1 MANSTSNIDAI
12 SVSQASKE
20 VTANAFFDAA
30 SQAAT
35 YGRRASTSSGLTW
48 GYYGG
53 NVVKADGATAQIAN
67 GTLTLTASAT
77 SYIVAAKA
85 TGVVSAATTTTNWDN
100 ATDYWRLYSVVCGAS
115 TVTSWSDLRAIGQYT
130 GSGSGGGGS
139 GIVESIVA
147 GSGVSVDNTDP
158 ANPVVSAT
166 SSGGMTNPM
175 TTAGDLITGGAS
187 GAPGRL
193 GVGTDGQVLKV
204 VSGAPVWTTPG
215 AGTGVVETIVAGT
228 GITVDDTDPANPI
241 VNATASAPVTAIPIA
256 VSDEST
262 ALTTGTAKVTFRMPF
277 GFTITGVRASVTTAP
292 TGSVLT
298 VDINEGG
305 ASILSTKLTID
316 ASEKTSTTA
325 ATPAVISDTALA
337 DDAEITI
344 DIDTVGSTVAG
355 AGLKVYLIGT
365 VA

>member
-53 NVVKADGATAQIAN
+53 NVVKSDGATAQIAN
-67 GTLTLTASAT
+67 GTLTLTVST
-77 SYIVAAKA
+77 TNYIVAAKA
-85 TGVVSAATTTTNWDN
+85 TGAVSVATATTNWDN
-100 ATDYWRLYSVVCGAS
+100 TTDYWRLYSVVCGAS
-115 TVTSWSDLRAIGQYT
+115 TVTSWSDVRAIGQYT
-130 GSGSGGGGS
+130 GSGSGGGG
-139 GIVESIVA
+139 
-147 GSGVSVDNTDP
+147 
-158 ANPVVSAT
+158 
-166 SSGGMTNPM
+166 GGMTNPM
-175 TTAGDLITGGAS
+175 TTSGDLITGGAS

-193 GVGTDGQVLKV
+193 GVGSSGQVLKV
-204 VSGAPVWTTPG
+204 IGGVPAWAAEGGGASVT
-215 AGTGVVETIVAGT
+215 
-228 GITVDDTDPANPI
+228 
-241 VNATASAPVTAIPIA
+241 TAIPIA
-256 VSDEST
+256 VSDETT
-262 ALTTGTAKVTFRMPF
+262 ALTTGAAKVTFRMPF
-277 GFTITGVRASVTTAP
+277 AFTLTGVRASVTTAP

-305 ASILSTKLTID
+305 TSILSTKLTID

-355 AGLKVYLIGT
+355 AGLKVYLIGM
-365 VA
+365 VV

>member
-53 NVVKADGATAQIAN
+53 NVVKADGSTAQIAN

-85 TGVVSAATTTTNWDN
+85 TGAVSAATTTTNWDN
-100 ATDYWRLYSVVCGAS
+100 ATDYWRMYSVVAGAE

-130 GSGSGGGGS
+130 GSGSGGGG
-139 GIVESIVA
+139 G
-147 GSGVSVDNTDP
+147 
-158 ANPVVSAT
+158 
-166 SSGGMTNPM
+166 GGMTNPM
-175 TTAGDLITGGAS
+175 TASGDLITGGAS
-187 GAPGRL
+187 GVPQSLAA
-193 GVGTDGQVLKV
+193 GTDGQVLMV
-204 VSGAPVWTTPG
+204 VSGAPAWTTPG
-215 AGTGVVETIVAGT
+215 AGSGVVETIVAGT

-241 VNATASAPVTAIPIA
+241 VTATASAPITAIPIA
-256 VSDEST
+256 VSDETT
-262 ALTTGTAKVTFRMPF
+262 ALTTGTEKVTFRMPF
-277 GFTITGVRASVTTAP
+277 AFTLTGVRASVTTAP

-305 ASILSTKLTID
+305 TSILSTKLTID

-355 AGLKVYLIGT
+355 AGLKVYLIG
-365 VA
+365 VAA

>member
-30 SQAAT
+30 SQATT

-53 NVVKADGATAQIAN
+53 NVVKSDGLTDQIAN

-85 TGVVSAATTTTNWDN
+85 TGAVSAATTTTNWDN
-100 ATDYWRLYSVVCGAS
+100 ATDYWRLYSVVAGAE

-147 GSGVSVDNTDP
+147 G
-158 ANPVVSAT
+158 
-166 SSGGMTNPM
+166 
-175 TTAGDLITGGAS
+175 
-187 GAPGRL
+187 
-193 GVGTDGQVLKV
+193 
-204 VSGAPVWTTPG
+204 
-215 AGTGVVETIVAGT
+215 T
-228 GITVDDTDPANPI
+228 GITVDATDPANPI
-241 VNATASAPVTAIPIA
+241 VTATASAPITAIPIA
-256 VSDEST
+256 VSDEAT
-262 ALTTGTAKVTFRMPF
+262 ALTTGAANVTFRMPF
-277 GFTITGVRASVTTAP
+277 AFTLTAVRASVTTAP

-305 ASILSTKLTID
+305 VSILSTKLTID
-316 ASEKTSTTA
+316 AGEKTSTTA
-325 ATPAVISDTALA
+325 ATPSVISDTALA

-365 VA
+365 VV

>member
-12 SVSQASKE
+12 NVSQASKE

-35 YGRRASTSSGLTW
+35 YGRRASASSGLTW

-53 NVVKADGATAQIAN
+53 NVVKTDGSTAQIAN
-67 GTLTLTASAT
+67 GTLTLAASAT

-85 TGVVSAATTTTNWDN
+85 TGAVSAATTTTNWDN

-115 TVTSWSDLRAIGQYT
+115 TVTSWSDVRAMGAFQ
-130 GSGSGGGGS
+130 GSGGGG
-139 GIVESIVA
+139 
-147 GSGVSVDNTDP
+147 
-158 ANPVVSAT
+158 
-166 SSGGMTNPM
+166 GGMTNPM

-193 GVGTDGQVLKV
+193 GVGTDGQILKV
-204 VSGAPVWTTPG
+204 VSGAPAWTTPG
-215 AGTGVVETIVAGT
+215 AGTGVVEAIVAGT
-228 GITVDDTDPANPI
+228 GITVDATDPANPI
-241 VNATASAPVTAIPIA
+241 VTATASAPVTAIPIA
-256 VSDEST
+256 VSDEAT

-277 GFTITGVRASVTTAP
+277 SFTLTAVRASVTTAP

-325 ATPAVISDTALA
+325 ATPTVISDTALA

>member
-53 NVVKADGATAQIAN
+53 NVVKADGTTDQIAN

-85 TGVVSAATTTTNWDN
+85 TGSVSAATTTTNWDN
-100 ATDYWRLYSVVCGAS
+100 ATDYWRLYSVVAGAE

-130 GSGSGGGGS
+130 G
-139 GIVESIVA
+139 
-147 GSGVSVDNTDP
+147 
-158 ANPVVSAT
+158 
-166 SSGGMTNPM
+166 
-175 TTAGDLITGGAS
+175 GGAS
-187 GAPGRL
+187 
-193 GVGTDGQVLKV
+193 VK
-204 VSGAPVWTTPG
+204 
-215 AGTGVVETIVAGT
+215 
-228 GITVDDTDPANPI
+228 
-241 VNATASAPVTAIPIA
+241 TAIPIA
-256 VSDEST
+256 CSDEAT
-262 ALTTGTAKVTFRMPF
+262 PLTTGAAKVTFRMPF
-277 GFTITGVRASVTTAP
+277 GFTLTGVRASVTTAP

-316 ASEKTSTTA
+316 DSEKTSVTA

-355 AGLKVYLIGT
+355 AGLKVCLIGV

>member
-12 SVSQASKE
+12 NVSQASKE

-53 NVVKADGATAQIAN
+53 NVVKSDGATAQIAN
-67 GTLTLTASAT
+67 GTLTLSASAT

-85 TGVVSAATTTTNWDN
+85 TGAVSAATTTTDWDN
-100 ATDYWRLYSVVCGAS
+100 ATDYWRLYSVVAGAE

-130 GSGSGGGGS
+130 GSGSGGGS
-139 GIVESIVA
+139 
-147 GSGVSVDNTDP
+147 
-158 ANPVVSAT
+158 
-166 SSGGMTNPM
+166 MTNPM
-175 TTAGDLITGGAS
+175 TASGDLITGGAS
-187 GAPGRL
+187 GVPQSLAA
-193 GVGTDGQVLKV
+193 GTDGQVLKV
-204 VSGAPVWTTPG
+204 VSGAPAWTTPG
-215 AGTGVVETIVAGT
+215 AGSGVVETIVAGT

-241 VNATASAPVTAIPIA
+241 VTATASAPVTAIPIA
-256 VSDEST
+256 VSDEAT

-277 GFTITGVRASVTTAP
+277 AFTLTAVRASVTTAP
-292 TGSVLT
+292 TGSALT

>member
-35 YGRRASTSSGLTW
+35 YGRRASSSSGLTW

-53 NVVKADGATAQIAN
+53 NVVKSDGALAQIAN

-77 SYIVAAKA
+77 NYIVAAKA
-85 TGVVSAATTTTNWDN
+85 TGAVSAATTTTNWDN

-115 TVTSWSDLRAIGQYT
+115 TVTSWSDVRAIGQYT
-130 GSGSGGGGS
+130 GSGSGGGG
-139 GIVESIVA
+139 G
-147 GSGVSVDNTDP
+147 
-158 ANPVVSAT
+158 
-166 SSGGMTNPM
+166 GGMTNPM

-193 GVGTDGQVLKV
+193 GVGSSGQVLKV
-204 VSGAPVWTTPG
+204 IGGAPAWAAEGGG
-215 AGTGVVETIVAGT
+215 ASVT
-228 GITVDDTDPANPI
+228 
-241 VNATASAPVTAIPIA
+241 TAIPIA

-277 GFTITGVRASVTTAP
+277 AFTLTSVRASVTTAP

-325 ATPAVISDTALA
+325 ATPAVISDAALA

-355 AGLKVYLIGT
+355 AGLKVYLIGS
-365 VA
+365 AA

>member
-1 MANSTSNIDAI
+1 MANSTTNIDTI

-53 NVVKADGATAQIAN
+53 NVVKADGSTAQIAN
-67 GTLTLTASAT
+67 GTLTLAASAT

-85 TGVVSAATTTTNWDN
+85 TGAVSAATTTTNWDN
-100 ATDYWRLYSVVCGAS
+100 TTDYWRLYSVVCGAS
-115 TVTSWSDLRAIGQYT
+115 TVTSWSDVRAIGQYT
-130 GSGSGGGGS
+130 GSGSGGGG
-139 GIVESIVA
+139 G
-147 GSGVSVDNTDP
+147 
-158 ANPVVSAT
+158 
-166 SSGGMTNPM
+166 GGMTNPM
-175 TTAGDLITGGAS
+175 TTSGDLITGGAS

-193 GVGTDGQVLKV
+193 GVGTDGQILKV
-204 VSGAPVWTTPG
+204 VSGAPAWTTPG
-215 AGTGVVETIVAGT
+215 AGTGVVEAIVAGT
-228 GITVDDTDPANPI
+228 GITVDATDPANPI
-241 VNATASAPVTAIPIA
+241 VTATASAPVTAIPIA
-256 VSDEST
+256 ASDEST

-277 GFTITGVRASVTTAP
+277 AFTLTAVRASVKTAP

-325 ATPAVISDTALA
+325 ATPAVISDTDLA

-344 DIDTVGSTVAG
+344 DIDKVGSTVAG
-355 AGLKVYLIGT
+355 AGLKVYLIG
-365 VA
+365 VAA

>member
-53 NVVKADGATAQIAN
+53 NVVKADGSMVQIAN

-77 SYIVAAKA
+77 NYIVAAKS
-85 TGVVSAATTTTNWDN
+85 TGAVSMSTTTTNWDN
-100 ATDYWRLYSVVCGAS
+100 ATDYWRLYSVVAGAE

-130 GSGSGGGGS
+130 GSGSGGGG
-139 GIVESIVA
+139 G
-147 GSGVSVDNTDP
+147 
-158 ANPVVSAT
+158 
-166 SSGGMTNPM
+166 GGMTNPM
-175 TTAGDLITGGAS
+175 TTSGDLITGGAS

-193 GVGTDGQVLKV
+193 GVGSSGQVLKV
-204 VSGAPVWTTPG
+204 VGGVPVWAAEGGG
-215 AGTGVVETIVAGT
+215 ASVT
-228 GITVDDTDPANPI
+228 
-241 VNATASAPVTAIPIA
+241 TAIPIA

-277 GFTITGVRASVTTAP
+277 AFTLTAVRASVTTAP

-305 ASILSTKLTID
+305 SSILSTKLTID

-325 ATPAVISDTALA
+325 ATPAVISDTTLA
-337 DDAEITI
+337 DDAEVTI

-365 VA
+365 VV

>member
-53 NVVKADGATAQIAN
+53 NVVKSDGLTDQIAN

-85 TGVVSAATTTTNWDN
+85 TGAVSAATTTTNWDN
-100 ATDYWRLYSVVCGAS
+100 ATDYWRLYSVVCDAS
-115 TVTSWSDLRAIGQYT
+115 TVTSWSDLRTMGAFH
-130 GSGSGGGGS
+130 GSGGG
-139 GIVESIVA
+139 
-147 GSGVSVDNTDP
+147 
-158 ANPVVSAT
+158 
-166 SSGGMTNPM
+166 SGGMTNPM

-193 GVGTDGQVLKV
+193 GVGSSGQVLKV
-204 VSGAPVWTTPG
+204 VGGVPAWAAEGGGASVT
-215 AGTGVVETIVAGT
+215 
-228 GITVDDTDPANPI
+228 
-241 VNATASAPVTAIPIA
+241 TAIPIA

-277 GFTITGVRASVTTAP
+277 AFTLTSVRASVTTAP

-325 ATPAVISDTALA
+325 ATPAVISDASLA

-355 AGLKVYLIGT
+355 AGLKVYMIGS
-365 VA
+365 VV

>member
-35 YGRRASTSSGLTW
+35 YGRRASASSGLTW

-67 GTLTLTASAT
+67 GTLTLAASAT

-85 TGVVSAATTTTNWDN
+85 TGAVSAATTTTNWDN
-100 ATDYWRLYSVVCGAS
+100 TTDYWRLYSVVCGAS
-115 TVTSWSDLRAIGQYT
+115 TVTSWSDVRAIGQYT
-130 GSGSGGGGS
+130 GSGSGGG
-139 GIVESIVA
+139 
-147 GSGVSVDNTDP
+147 
-158 ANPVVSAT
+158 
-166 SSGGMTNPM
+166 MTNPM
-175 TTAGDLITGGAS
+175 TTSGDLITGGAS

-193 GVGTDGQVLKV
+193 GVGTDGQILKV
-204 VSGAPVWTTPG
+204 VSGAPAWTTPG
-215 AGTGVVETIVAGT
+215 AGTGVVEAIVAGT
-228 GITVDDTDPANPI
+228 GITVDATDPANPI
-241 VNATASAPVTAIPIA
+241 VTATASAPVTAIPIA
-256 VSDEST
+256 VSDEAT
-262 ALTTGTAKVTFRMPF
+262 ALTTGAAKVTFRMPF
-277 GFTITGVRASVTTAP
+277 GFTLTGVRASVTTAP

-305 ASILSTKLTID
+305 SSILSTELTID

-365 VA
+365 VV

>member
-12 SVSQASKE
+12 NVSQASKE

-35 YGRRASTSSGLTW
+35 YGRRASASSGLTW

-53 NVVKADGATAQIAN
+53 NVVKADASMAQIAN
-67 GTLTLTASAT
+67 GTLTLAASAT

-85 TGVVSAATTTTNWDN
+85 TGAVSAATTTTNWDN
-100 ATDYWRLYSVVCGAS
+100 TTDYWRLYSVVCGAS
-115 TVTSWSDLRAIGQYT
+115 TVTSWSDVRAIGQYT

-175 TTAGDLITGGAS
+175 TTSGDLITGGAS

-193 GVGTDGQVLKV
+193 GVGSSGQVLKV
-204 VSGAPVWTTPG
+204 VGGVPAWAAEGGGASVT
-215 AGTGVVETIVAGT
+215 
-228 GITVDDTDPANPI
+228 
-241 VNATASAPVTAIPIA
+241 TAIPIA
-256 VSDEST
+256 ASDETT
-262 ALTTGTAKVTFRMPF
+262 ALTTGVAKVTFRMPF
-277 GFTITGVRASVTTAP
+277 GFTLTAVRASVTTAP
-292 TGSVLT
+292 TGSELT

-305 ASILSTKLTID
+305 TSILSTKLTID

-365 VA
+365 VV

>member
-35 YGRRASTSSGLTW
+35 YGRRASSSSGLTW

-53 NVVKADGATAQIAN
+53 NVVKSDRALAQIAN

-85 TGVVSAATTTTNWDN
+85 TGAVSAATTTTNWDN
-100 ATDYWRLYSVVCGAS
+100 ATDYWRLYSVVCDAS
-115 TVTSWSDLRAIGQYT
+115 TVTSWSDVRAMGAFQ
-130 GSGSGGGGS
+130 GSAPG
-139 GIVESIVA
+139 
-147 GSGVSVDNTDP
+147 
-158 ANPVVSAT
+158 
-166 SSGGMTNPM
+166 GGMTNPM
-175 TTAGDLITGGAS
+175 TTAGDMITGGAS

-193 GVGTDGQVLKV
+193 GVGSSGQVLKV
-204 VSGAPVWTTPG
+204 VGGVPAWAAEGGGASVT
-215 AGTGVVETIVAGT
+215 
-228 GITVDDTDPANPI
+228 
-241 VNATASAPVTAIPIA
+241 TAIPIA

-277 GFTITGVRASVTTAP
+277 AFTLTSVRASVTTAP

-305 ASILSTKLTID
+305 TSILSTKLTID

-355 AGLKVYLIGT
+355 AGLKVYLIGK
-365 VA
+365 VV

>member
-20 VTANAFFDAA
+20 VTANAFFDSA

-53 NVVKADGATAQIAN
+53 NVVKADGSTAQIAN

-85 TGVVSAATTTTNWDN
+85 TGAVSAATTTVNWN
-100 ATDYWRLYSVVCGAS
+100 NTTDYWRLYSVVCGAS
-115 TVTSWSDLRAIGQYT
+115 TVTSWSDVRTMGAFQ
-130 GSGSGGGGS
+130 GSAPG
-139 GIVESIVA
+139 
-147 GSGVSVDNTDP
+147 
-158 ANPVVSAT
+158 
-166 SSGGMTNPM
+166 GGMTNPM
-175 TTAGDLITGGAS
+175 TTAGDLIAGGTS
-187 GAPGRL
+187 GAPSRL
-193 GVGTDGQVLKV
+193 GVGADGQVLKV
-204 VSGAPVWTTPG
+204 VSGAPAWTTPG
-215 AGTGVVETIVAGT
+215 AGTGVVEAIVAGT
-228 GITVDDTDPANPI
+228 GITVDATDPANPI
-241 VNATASAPVTAIPIA
+241 VTATASAPVTAIPIA
-256 VSDEST
+256 VSDEAT

-277 GFTITGVRASVTTAP
+277 AFTLTAVRASVTTAP
-292 TGSVLT
+292 TGSALT

>member
-53 NVVKADGATAQIAN
+53 NVVKADGGTAQIAN
-67 GTLTLTASAT
+67 GTLTLTASST
-77 SYIVAAKA
+77 NYIVAAKA
-85 TGVVSAATTTTNWDN
+85 TGAVSAATTTTNWDN
-100 ATDYWRLYSVVCGAS
+100 TTDYWRLYSVVCGAS
-115 TVTSWSDLRAIGQYT
+115 TVTSWSDVRAIGQYT
-130 GSGSGGGGS
+130 GSGSGGG
-139 GIVESIVA
+139 
-147 GSGVSVDNTDP
+147 
-158 ANPVVSAT
+158 
-166 SSGGMTNPM
+166 GGMTNPM

-187 GAPGRL
+187 GAPERI
-193 GVGTDGQVLKV
+193 GVGSSGQVLKV
-204 VSGAPVWTTPG
+204 VGGVPAWAAEGGGASVT
-215 AGTGVVETIVAGT
+215 
-228 GITVDDTDPANPI
+228 
-241 VNATASAPVTAIPIA
+241 TAIPIA
-256 VSDEST
+256 CSDETT

-277 GFTITGVRASVTTAP
+277 AFTLTGVRASVTTAP

-325 ATPAVISDTALA
+325 ATPAVISDTSLA